1 MSMLGFLAFMFLEEG
16 FFFRGEGDEDED
28 EDEDG
33 EIDDVEIGDIN
44 EEAADGKGAAV
55 GFDLYCS
62 LSFPRLYA
70 LR

>member
-16 FFFRGEGDEDED
+16 FFIGGEDEDED
-28 EDEDG
+28 EDE
-33 EIDDVEIGDIN
+33 EIDDSEIGDIN